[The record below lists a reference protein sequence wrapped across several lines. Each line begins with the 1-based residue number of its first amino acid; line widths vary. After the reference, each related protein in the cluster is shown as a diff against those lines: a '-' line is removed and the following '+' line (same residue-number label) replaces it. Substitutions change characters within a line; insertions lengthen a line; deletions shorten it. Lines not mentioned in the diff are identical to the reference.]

1 VSRFHVEI
9 PLRWA
14 DLDAYRHVNHARTVT
29 LLEEARVELVFHR
42 ASDDGAGSWSEGLLV
57 ASLQVDYKVQIPY
70 QGQSVRV
77 SMWTD
82 RVRAASFVI
91 HYELRTGP
99 AESDPVAV
107 SAQTQMVPYDLA
119 AGRPRRLTEAERV
132 FLARWADSPDAQDT
146 SATSGSGTSD
156 SSDSPLPEDPPG
168 GRDNGAAG
176 NGGEGSASVDRSMG
190 ARRAAAAARQPG
202 SE

>member
-1 VSRFHVEI
+1 MSRFHVEI

-42 ASDDGAGSWSEGLLV
+42 AADDGAGDWSDGLLV

-82 RVRAASFVI
+82 QVRAASFLI

-99 AESDPVAV
+99 AESDPVA
-107 SAQTQMVPYDLA
+107 ATARTQMVPYDLG
-119 AGRPRRLTEAERV
+119 AGRPRRLTDAERL
-132 FLARWADSPDAQDT
+132 FLARWADGPEETEPEAPGDPAT
-146 SATSGSGTSD
+146 GGSAAEPGSD
-156 SSDSPLPEDPPG
+156 S
-168 GRDNGAAG
+168 AAG
-176 NGGEGSASVDRSMG
+176 SVDRSMG
-190 ARRAAAAARQPG
+190 ARRAAAALRPHG
-202 SE
+202 PE

>member
-1 VSRFHVEI
+1 VSRFNVEI

-42 ASDDGAGSWSEGLLV
+42 AADDDAADWSDGLLV

-70 QGQSVRV
+70 EGQSVRV

-82 RVRAASFVI
+82 QVRAASFLI

-99 AESDPVAV
+99 AESDPVA
-107 SAQTQMVPYDLA
+107 ATARTQMVPYDLG
-119 AGRPRRLTEAERV
+119 AGRPRRLTDAERV
-132 FLARWADSPDAQDT
+132 FLARWADDPGTEGAGGGSPDGPGADG
-146 SATSGSGTSD
+146 SATEPVTEPASEPGTESGSS
-156 SSDSPLPEDPPG
+156 
-168 GRDNGAAG
+168 
-176 NGGEGSASVDRSMG
+176 SVDRSMG
-190 ARRAAAAARQPG
+190 ARRAAAALRPHG
-202 SE
+202 PE

>member
-1 VSRFHVEI
+1 MSRFHVEI

-42 ASDDGAGSWSEGLLV
+42 ASDDGAGSWSDGLLV
-57 ASLQVDYKVQIPY
+57 ASLQVEYKVQIPY

-82 RVRAASFVI
+82 QVRAASFLI

-107 SAQTQMVPYDLA
+107 TAQTQMVPYDLA
-119 AGRPRRLTEAERV
+119 AGRPRRLTEAERA
-132 FLARWADSPDAQDT
+132 FLARWADAPDT
-146 SATSGSGTSD
+146 SDT
-156 SSDSPLPEDPPG
+156 PLPQDDPPG

-176 NGGEGSASVDRSMG
+176 DGGEGSASVDRSMG

>member
-1 VSRFHVEI
+1 MSRFHVEI

-42 ASDDGAGSWSEGLLV
+42 AADDGAGDWSDGLLV

-82 RVRAASFVI
+82 QVRAASFLI

-99 AESDPVAV
+99 AESDPVA
-107 SAQTQMVPYDLA
+107 ATARTQMVPYDLG
-119 AGRPRRLTEAERV
+119 AGRPRRLTDAERL
-132 FLARWADSPDAQDT
+132 FLARWADGPGPEETEPSAPGNRATDGSAAEPGSDT
-146 SATSGSGTSD
+146 
-156 SSDSPLPEDPPG
+156 
-168 GRDNGAAG
+168 AAG
-176 NGGEGSASVDRSMG
+176 SVDRSMG
-190 ARRAAAAARQPG
+190 ARRAAAALRPLG
-202 SE
+202 PE

>member
-42 ASDDGAGSWSEGLLV
+42 AADDGAGDWSDGLLV

-82 RVRAASFVI
+82 QVRAASFLI

-99 AESDPVAV
+99 AESDPVA
-107 SAQTQMVPYDLA
+107 ATARTQMVPYDLS
-119 AGRPRRLTEAERV
+119 AGRPRRLTDAERL
-132 FLARWADSPDAQDT
+132 FLARWADGHEEETEPAAPGDP
-146 SATSGSGTSD
+146 ATG
-156 SSDSPLPEDPPG
+156 
-168 GRDNGAAG
+168 
-176 NGGEGSASVDRSMG
+176 GSAAEPGTDSASGSVDRSMG
-190 ARRAAAAARQPG
+190 ARRAAAALRPHG
-202 SE
+202 PE

>member
-1 VSRFHVEI
+1 MSRFHVEI

-14 DLDAYRHVNHARTVT
+14 DLDVYRHVNHARTVT

-42 ASDDGAGSWSEGLLV
+42 ASEDGAAGAAGAAGAGSWSDGLLV

-82 RVRAASFVI
+82 QVRAASFLI

-107 SAQTQMVPYDLA
+107 TAQTQMVPYDLA
-119 AGRPRRLTEAERV
+119 AGRPRRLTEAERA
-132 FLARWADSPDAQDT
+132 FLARWADAPETSVSAGPPDPHD
-146 SATSGSGTSD
+146 
-156 SSDSPLPEDPPG
+156 DPPG

-176 NGGEGSASVDRSMG
+176 DGGEESASVDRSMG

>member
-1 VSRFHVEI
+1 MSRFHVEI

-42 ASDDGAGSWSEGLLV
+42 ASEDDADGAGSWSDGLLV
-57 ASLQVDYKVQIPY
+57 ASLQVGYKVQIPY
-70 QGQSVRV
+70 RGQSVRV

-82 RVRAASFVI
+82 KVRAASFLI

-107 SAQTQMVPYDLA
+107 IAHTQMVPYDLA
-119 AGRPRRLTEAERV
+119 AGRPRRLTDAERA
-132 FLARWADSPDAQDT
+132 FLARWADTADTPDTPDE
-146 SATSGSGTSD
+146 
-156 SSDSPLPEDPPG
+156 PPPG
-168 GRDNGAAG
+168 RG
-176 NGGEGSASVDRSMG
+176 NGSNGTEPSADDGAGTGPGSVDRSMG
-190 ARRAAAAARQPG
+190 ARRAAAALRPPG
-202 SE
+202 SG

>member
-1 VSRFHVEI
+1 VSRFNVEI

-42 ASDDGAGSWSEGLLV
+42 AADDGAGDWSDGLLV

-77 SMWTD
+77 SMWAD
-82 RVRAASFVI
+82 QVRAASFLL

-107 SAQTQMVPYDLA
+107 VARTQMVPYDLVA
-119 AGRPRRLTEAERV
+119 ERPRRLTDAERV
-132 FLARWADSPDAQDT
+132 FLARWADGPDPGQAE
-146 SATSGSGTSD
+146 
-156 SSDSPLPEDPPG
+156 PPPPG
-168 GRDNGAAG
+168 DATAAESAAGPAPEPGAAAD
-176 NGGEGSASVDRSMG
+176 SASVDRSMG
-190 ARRAAAAARQPG
+190 ARRAAAALRPHG